1 MTLLYEE
8 VIMYRPSINELS
20 NIGDSRY
27 TLVMLAAKRSREIVD
42 GAEPLIE
49 TESSKPVSIAIEELV
64 EGKITYHR
72 PDIRGIK

>member
-1 MTLLYEE
+1 MF
-8 VIMYRPSINELS
+8 RPSINELS
-20 NIGDSRY
+20 NIADSRY
-27 TLVMLAAKRSREIVD
+27 TLVMLAAKRSRELVD

-49 TESSKPVSIAIEELV
+49 TDSTKPVSIAIEEIV

>member
-1 MTLLYEE
+1 
-8 VIMYRPSINELS
+8 MYRPSINELS

-49 TESSKPVSIAIEELV
+49 TDSNKPVSIAIEEIV

>member
-49 TESSKPVSIAIEELV
+49 TESSKPVSIAIEEIV